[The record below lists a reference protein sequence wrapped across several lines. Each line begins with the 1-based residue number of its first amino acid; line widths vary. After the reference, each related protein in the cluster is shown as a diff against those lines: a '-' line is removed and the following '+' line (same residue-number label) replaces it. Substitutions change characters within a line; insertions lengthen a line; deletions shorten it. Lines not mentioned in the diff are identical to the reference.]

1 MARCEKLEFRGI
13 HYLLYYPKDY
23 KKENK
28 YPVMFHLHG
37 AGSRGTNFD
46 NFEGSVIL
54 NALDKGDSPLSNGIC
69 VFPQCHKET
78 WFDMWDDLL
87 ALAKEIYNRDD
98 VDKSNFNASGISM
111 GGYGIYQVM
120 MCLPELF
127 HKAIVCCGGGMYWNS
142 GAIKNIKF
150 RIFHGEK
157 DVAVFPEESRRMYA
171 RLKEAC
177 ADVTL
182 TVYPECD
189 HNCWEATYGN
199 YENLHWLFEKQLYI
213 KISITLIVGSQ
224 QLLTFLRF
232 YSKQ

>member
-87 ALAKEIYNRDD
+87 ALVKEIYNRDD

-150 RIFHGEK
+150 RIFHGETD
-157 DVAVFPEESRRMYA
+157 DVVYPEEARRMYA

-177 ADVTL
+177 ADVSL
-182 TVYPECD
+182 TIYPD
-189 HNCWEATYGN
+189 ANHNCWDKTYSN
-199 YENLHWLFEKQLYI
+199 YDNLKWLF
-213 KISITLIVGSQ
+213 S
-224 QLLTFLRF
+224 
-232 YSKQ
+232 

>member
-1 MARCEKLEFRGI
+1 MVRCEKLEFKGI
-13 HYLLYYPKDY
+13 HYLLYYPKNY
-23 KKENK
+23 EQGKK

-46 NFEGSVIL
+46 NFAGSVIL
-54 NALDKGDSPLSNGIC
+54 NALDKEDSPLSNGFC
-69 VFPQCHKET
+69 VFPQCHKDT
-78 WFDMWDDLL
+78 WFDIWDNLL
-87 ALAKEIYNRDD
+87 GLVKEIYNRED

-182 TVYPECD
+182 TIYPECD
-189 HNCWEATYGN
+189 HNCWEKTYTN
-199 YENLHWLFEKQLYI
+199 YKNLQWLFE
-213 KISITLIVGSQ
+213 
-224 QLLTFLRF
+224 R
-232 YSKQ
+232 

>member
-1 MARCEKLEFRGI
+1 MARCEKLEFKGI
-13 HYLLYYPKDY
+13 HYLFYYPKNY
-23 KKENK
+23 EQGKK

-54 NALDKGDSPLSNGIC
+54 NALDREDSPLSNGFC
-69 VFPQCHKET
+69 VFPQCHKDT
-78 WFDMWDDLL
+78 WFDIWDNLL
-87 ALAKEIYNRDD
+87 GLVKEIYNRED

-182 TVYPECD
+182 TIYPECD
-189 HNCWEATYGN
+189 HNCWEKTYTN
-199 YENLHWLFEKQLYI
+199 YKNLQWLFEK
-213 KISITLIVGSQ
+213 
-224 QLLTFLRF
+224 
-232 YSKQ
+232 

>member
-1 MARCEKLEFRGI
+1 MARCEKLEFKGI
-13 HYLLYYPKDY
+13 HYLLYYPKNY
-23 KKENK
+23 EQGKK

-54 NALDKGDSPLSNGIC
+54 NALDKENSPLSNGFC
-69 VFPQCHKET
+69 VFPQCHKDT
-78 WFDMWDDLL
+78 WFDIWDNLL
-87 ALAKEIYNRDD
+87 GLVKEIYNRED

-182 TVYPECD
+182 TIYPECD
-189 HNCWEATYGN
+189 HNCWEKTYTN
-199 YENLHWLFEKQLYI
+199 YKNLQWLFEK
-213 KISITLIVGSQ
+213 
-224 QLLTFLRF
+224 
-232 YSKQ
+232 

>member
-1 MARCEKLEFRGI
+1 MSRTEKLEFNGI
-13 HYLLYYPKDY
+13 KYLLYYPKNY
-23 KKENK
+23 EQGKK

-46 NFEGSVIL
+46 NFAGSVIL
-54 NALDKGDSPLSNGIC
+54 NALDREDSPLSNGFC
-69 VFPQCHKET
+69 VFPQCHKDT
-78 WFDMWDDLL
+78 WFDIWDNLL
-87 ALAKEIYNRDD
+87 GLVKEIYNKED
-98 VDKSNFNASGISM
+98 VDRSNFNASGISM

-177 ADVTL
+177 ADVSL
-182 TVYPECD
+182 TIYPECD
-189 HNCWEATYGN
+189 HNCWEVTYGN
-199 YENLHWLFEKQLYI
+199 YDNLKWLFEK
-213 KISITLIVGSQ
+213 
-224 QLLTFLRF
+224 
-232 YSKQ
+232 